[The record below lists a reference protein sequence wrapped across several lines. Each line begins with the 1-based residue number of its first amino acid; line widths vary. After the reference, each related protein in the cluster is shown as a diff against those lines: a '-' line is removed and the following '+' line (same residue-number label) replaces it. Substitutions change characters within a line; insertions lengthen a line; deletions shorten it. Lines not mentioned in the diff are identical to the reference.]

1 MEEIR
6 SIETPVW
13 DLRVIHLVGRELEK
27 AFNSLTSAFNDASK
41 GVTEENQAELNK
53 KANYF
58 YDLMEKRQIEY
69 EECTIEDSAQAKE
82 ASDLLY
88 VDIARYKE
96 ACKKQFMVT
105 TVDDVEKLID
115 VTADEPVIE
124 GRVSIIQE
132 EGAEGTEE
140 DQAETLPDPKGKGR
154 NREKN

>member
-13 DLRVIHLVGRELEK
+13 DLRVINLVGRELEK

-69 EECTIEDSAQAKE
+69 EECTIEDNAQAKE
-82 ASDLLY
+82 ASDLLQG
-88 VDIARYKE
+88 VQSQSRE
-96 ACKKQFMVT
+96 SKKLTFLNAISQWFQT
-105 TVDDVEKLID
+105 IFL
-115 VTADEPVIE
+115 
-124 GRVSIIQE
+124 
-132 EGAEGTEE
+132 
-140 DQAETLPDPKGKGR
+140 L
-154 NREKN
+154 